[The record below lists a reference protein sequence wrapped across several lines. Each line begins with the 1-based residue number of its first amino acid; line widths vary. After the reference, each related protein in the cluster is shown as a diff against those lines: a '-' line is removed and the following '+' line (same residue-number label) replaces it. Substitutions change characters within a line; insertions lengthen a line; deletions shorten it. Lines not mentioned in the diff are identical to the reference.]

1 MRHLS
6 WLGGSLMVLG
16 AAISVLFL
24 AYNDGKP
31 IDKTISTKASPSG
44 KPSDSASSLSGS
56 AVNVDV
62 VPVIEQRLDRTARL
76 PGELHPFLSVDLYP
90 KVTAILQW
98 INVDRG
104 SLVKRGQV
112 LMRLMA
118 PELAAQRAEAE
129 AKLHSDEITYGRLA
143 SAASTPGVVAPNDL
157 EIAKRT
163 VEADRAKVKSL
174 RDMEGYLTI
183 QAPFDGV
190 ITERNAHPGAL
201 VGPTGGPMGN
211 LPIVRLE
218 DTLHLRLIVPVPETY
233 AGGIA
238 QDQIVKFTVPSY
250 PGETFSGKI
259 TRIART
265 VDMKTRTMPVELD
278 VDNPSGRLAPG
289 MFPETEWPVRRTE
302 LTLFVPIQAVVTT
315 TEFTFVIRVQR
326 ETVAWVKVQ
335 KGQSVGNLIEVFGDL
350 RAGDYV
356 AARGTD
362 ELRPGVRVRI
372 TLPSH
377 A

>member
-233 AGGIA
+233 VGGIA